1 MREAVMCPPI
11 YITDDEKMKKR
22 FNHESFPM
30 MPMMMRSKKRL
41 KKKKAIMGPF
51 SLLQNMAMMKDE
63 NEWRGV
69 GNHEYLFTLQMKTM
83 MRKRKG
89 EGEEQYLL
97 QQPVSSGSGPYT
109 VHQGVTMRCRISFAD
124 Q

>member
-22 FNHESFPM
+22 FHHESFPM

-51 SLLQNMAMMKDE
+51 SFLQNMAMMLDK

-69 GNHEYLFTLQMKTM
+69 GNHEYLF
-83 MRKRKG
+83 
-89 EGEEQYLL
+89 Y
-97 QQPVSSGSGPYT
+97 
-109 VHQGVTMRCRISFAD
+109 HCR
-124 Q
+124 